1 MVNPELSVVIPIY
14 NEEENIP
21 ELYDRLIVSLEK
33 IAGYEI
39 IFVDDGSS
47 DDSFSLLKDIAAK
60 NKAVKVIRFSR
71 NFGQH
76 PAISAA
82 FNYAKG
88 NYIILMDADLQDDP
102 ADITALYERIGQ
114 GYDIVFTQIL
124 NKERSLLRK
133 IYSLVYHFVFS
144 KISGAKVPSNI
155 GTLRLFNRK
164 VLKSLNRY
172 HERKILY
179 GPLMTSIGFKC
190 SFLSV
195 NKHSRLKG
203 KTHYSFIKLCRMAV
217 DSLSTYTKIPIALM
231 VYSGFLIAILSF
243 FIAVILIIKKLLY
256 GIDVSGYTSI
266 MVSIFFIGG
275 AILLSLGILGD
286 NMYRIYQEVLN
297 RPLFLIDE
305 KINIHPQEEIYEE
318 TKNR

>member
-1 MVNPELSVVIPIY
+1 VVNPELSVVIPIY

-21 ELYDRLIVSLEK
+21 ELYNRLMVSLK
-33 IAGYEI
+33 QIVGYEI

-47 DDSFSLLKDIAAK
+47 DDSFSLLKDIAAE
-60 NKAVKVIRFSR
+60 NKAVKVIKFSR

-82 FNYAKG
+82 FSHARG

-102 ADITALYERIGQ
+102 ADIISLYERIGE
-114 GYDIVFTQIL
+114 GYDIVFTQIV

-144 KISGAKVPSNI
+144 KISGAKIPANI
-155 GTLRLFNRK
+155 GTLRIFSRK
-164 VLKSLNRY
+164 VLKNINRY

-195 NKHSRLKG
+195 KKHSRLKG
-203 KTHYSFIKLCRMAV
+203 KTHYSFAKLFQMAV
-217 DSLSTYTKIPIALM
+217 DSLSTYTRIPIAFM
-231 VYSGFLIAILSF
+231 VYFGFSIAILSF
-243 FIAVILIIKKLLY
+243 FIAILLIIKKMLY
-256 GIDVSGYTSI
+256 GVEVSGYTSI
-266 MVSIFFIGG
+266 IVSIFFIGG
-275 AILLSLGILGD
+275 SILLSLGIIGD
-286 NMYRIYQEVLN
+286 NIYRIYQEVLN

-305 KINIHPQEEIYEE
+305 EINIDPQEETHEE